1 MRPKGQTEQ
10 GGNEKKREV
19 GKRKIDGRSNM
30 KSRIK
35 RDTDGKEQRVVRDE
49 LQRSL
54 RMAYQRWRC
63 SRWRCS

>member
-1 MRPKGQTEQ
+1 MWEIKWKRKNGNRVKERMRLKGQTEQ

-19 GKRKIDGRSNM
+19 GKWKIDGRSNM

-49 LQRSL
+49 L
-54 RMAYQRWRC
+54 
-63 SRWRCS
+63 